1 MGGNAVKV
9 WHWLFGLFM
18 GAIFYGAWWVH
29 QEANAIE
36 DRCAAKGGALVQGYD
51 GAVCIKAEVIA
62 E

>member
-1 MGGNAVKV
+1 VKV